1 MSSLSTAQSE
11 LSLGWQTFSSKGNS
25 LICERWRRG
34 IWPHLTSHISRS
46 LGYAV
51 ILWQPPQQQWQSG
64 ASATPYGSPRTAD
77 NWICLPGSSGN
88 QSKWIFW
95 ISLSKRQRRKDGD
108 KMRPHSGLSL
118 RLSGIWSDGA
128 EDLWRLKRLL
138 TFAVCQLSVSLPT
151 IHNHSIRMGLSF
163 EFRLT
168 GLPTVAFECQAANL
182 WCYWKLQFTINWAT
196 LSISVSRSTES
207 VRWFPSWSAVWKS

>member
-64 ASATPYGSPRTAD
+64 AKCHTLWLTSNGRQLDLLAGQQR
-77 NWICLPGSSGN
+77 
-88 QSKWIFW
+88 QSKQMDFLNFIKQKAKAERWRQNATTFGI
-95 ISLSKRQRRKDGD
+95 ISAVVWDLERWSRG
-108 KMRPHSGLSL
+108 SL
-118 RLSGIWSDGA
+118 EVEAFTYI
-128 EDLWRLKRLL
+128 
-138 TFAVCQLSVSLPT
+138 C
-151 IHNHSIRMGLSF
+151 
-163 EFRLT
+163 
-168 GLPTVAFECQAANL
+168 GLPVVS
-182 WCYWKLQFTINWAT
+182 QFTYY
-196 LSISVSRSTES
+196 S
-207 VRWFPSWSAVWKS
+207 

>member
-64 ASATPYGSPRTAD
+64 GQVPHLMAH
-77 NWICLPGSSGN
+77 LE
-88 QSKWIFW
+88 
-95 ISLSKRQRRKDGD
+95 RQTIG
-108 KMRPHSGLSL
+108 
-118 RLSGIWSDGA
+118 
-128 EDLWRLKRLL
+128 
-138 TFAVCQLSVSLPT
+138 FACRAAAA
-151 IHNHSIRMGLSF
+151 IKANGFF
-163 EFRLT
+163 EFH
-168 GLPTVAFECQAANL
+168 
-182 WCYWKLQFTINWAT
+182 
-196 LSISVSRSTES
+196 
-207 VRWFPSWSAVWKS
+207 